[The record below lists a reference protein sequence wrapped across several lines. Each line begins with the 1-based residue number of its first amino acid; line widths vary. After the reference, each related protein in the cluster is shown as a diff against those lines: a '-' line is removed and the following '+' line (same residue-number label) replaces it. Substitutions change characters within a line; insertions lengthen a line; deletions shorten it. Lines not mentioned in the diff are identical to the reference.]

1 MISRTRLMSQI
12 RKSRLKV
19 RVREMRKD
27 DLEYLCGMLSRE
39 ARFVVH
45 MTNDVSSNQILF
57 AINAVS
63 VVSPDIGYYLMYC
76 VGYSDIGQILKSIR
90 RYVRKIRRW
99 H

>member
-1 MISRTRLMSQI
+1 MISGVKLLSQI
-12 RKSRLKV
+12 RKSRWKV

-27 DLEYLCGMLSRE
+27 DLECLCRMLSRE
-39 ARFVVH
+39 ARFVAC
-45 MTNDVSSNQILF
+45 MSNDVSSNQILF

-90 RYVRKIRRW
+90 RYVRKNRRG